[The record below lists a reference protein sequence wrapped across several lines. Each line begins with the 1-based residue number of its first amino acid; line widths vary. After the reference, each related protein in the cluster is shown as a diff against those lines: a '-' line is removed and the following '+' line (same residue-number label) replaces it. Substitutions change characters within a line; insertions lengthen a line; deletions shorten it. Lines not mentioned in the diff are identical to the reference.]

1 MKFFSC
7 HRALSRDINHPDINF
22 NDKLQKFI
30 LFISQW
36 KISKQF
42 LTNYMQVNFQL
53 FISTAAEDKNIYNFR
68 DFLLLLWAD
77 SMLLLSQNLGVTNL
91 LMNIHYLT
99 RKTIILYIK
108 LRKRR
113 GGGICIY
120 ILESIKFKVRNDK
133 DLFNDVIRTAFV
145 DIVNN
150 KLKNV
155 TLTSIYRFPKGNIE
169 LFKDIVKRV
178 SINKRNSETL
188 FIVGT

>member
-1 MKFFSC
+1 M
-7 HRALSRDINHPDINF
+7 
-22 NDKLQKFI
+22 
-30 LFISQW
+30 
-36 KISKQF
+36 
-42 LTNYMQVNFQL
+42 
-53 FISTAAEDKNIYNFR
+53 
-68 DFLLLLWAD
+68 
-77 SMLLLSQNLGVTNL
+77 
-91 LMNIHYLT
+91 
-99 RKTIILYIK
+99 TIILYIK

>member
-1 MKFFSC
+1 
-7 HRALSRDINHPDINF
+7 
-22 NDKLQKFI
+22 
-30 LFISQW
+30 
-36 KISKQF
+36 
-42 LTNYMQVNFQL
+42 MQVNFQF

-133 DLFNDVIRTAFV
+133 DLFNAVIRTAFV